1 MKERKIDIS
10 SKLLGNEPIMNQR
23 EACQGLTGHQ
33 RGVSAPQWKDFIIAL
48 TTLLTFEKLF
58 TWLKS

>member
-1 MKERKIDIS
+1 MKERKIDIA

-23 EACQGLTGHQ
+23 EASQGLRGHQ
-33 RGVSAPQWKDFIIAL
+33 RGGSAPQWKDFIIAL
-48 TTLLTFEKLF
+48 IALLTFEKLF